1 MLSGAVFKIRNKR
14 RQNRIDAWLQGFT
27 CFILSKRVVSFK
39 EYSGVMGEA
48 GNVTETTKK
57 ELTAEVKR
65 LIFRKGKDKFLRNR
79 SERFG
84 NNGTPCG
91 IFDQGSLWSSSE
103 NIIKKHELT
112 YFWVRN
118 GSVRSIFL

>member
-48 GNVTETTKK
+48 GNVTEATKK

-65 LIFRKGKDKFLRNR
+65 LIFAKEKINFYEIDLRD
-79 SERFG
+79 SE
-84 NNGTPCG
+84 TME
-91 IFDQGSLWSSSE
+91 LHMESSIRE
-103 NIIKKHELT
+103 VHGAQAKI
-112 YFWVRN
+112 
-118 GSVRSIFL
+118 